1 MIAELFTALYMGIE
15 LPEQLYN
22 WYIDHGGQS
31 FMTHQSFI
39 LMYLLMHLSKMK
51 CFFSNTQG

>member
-22 WYIDHGGQS
+22 WYIDHGGPKFYDTPIIYSDVPPNAPQ
-31 FMTHQSFI
+31 
-39 LMYLLMHLSKMK
+39 
-51 CFFSNTQG
+51 